1 MDNEI
6 VLSFEN
12 VCYHYKDGSSQVNIL
27 KNASYQFERYTLLLG
42 HLVVGRQLH
51 LF

>member
-27 KNASYQFERYTLLLG
+27 KNASYQFEKGKIYAI
-42 HLVVGRQLH
+42 VGGIW
-51 LF
+51 

>member
-27 KNASYQFERYTLLLG
+27 KRKDIRYCWG
-42 HLVVGRQLH
+42 IW
-51 LF
+51 